1 MNKVML
7 MGRLTA
13 DPELKNSQSGVAS
26 CRFTV
31 AVDRGYINKQ
41 GERESDFIG
50 CVAFRSTAEFIS
62 KYFRKG
68 KMILIEG
75 SLRNNN
81 YQDRTHSDVMHYS
94 YEVFADKAEFCGDK
108 KAEQAQPNGSYQN
121 PPPPNGSYQNQPPPN
136 GNYQNPPPPNGYYQ
150 NPPPPNGNYQNQPP
164 PGYQDYRF

>member
-1 MNKVML
+1 MNKVMI

-13 DPELKNSQSGVAS
+13 DPELKNSPSGIAS

-31 AVDRGYINKQ
+31 AVDRGFTNKQ
-41 GERESDFIG
+41 GERETDFIG
-50 CVAFRSTAEFIS
+50 CVAFRNTAEFIS

-81 YQDRTHSDVMHYS
+81 YQDRTYSDMMHYS

-108 KAEQAQPNGSYQN
+108 KAEQTQPNGSYQN
-121 PPPPNGSYQNQPPPN
+121 PPPNGSYQNPPPN
-136 GNYQNPPPPNGYYQ
+136 GNYQNPPPPNG
-150 NPPPPNGNYQNQPP
+150 NYQNPP
-164 PGYQDYRF
+164 PGYQDYNF